1 MVRKVRVGGAWVIV
15 GVAVREGSC
24 EDVEGVDVDAEDPN
38 LRHCRFEPGKY
49 RNRLM
54 MLKRNKETGNIRLWP
69 FPPHAEQVITLFDLT
84 TGSAGSVE
92 VVAEVDGV
100 GRTGAG
106 VRGKCSWSITTIS
119 GPYFS
124 A

>member
-38 LRHCRFEPGKY
+38 LGHCRFEPGKY

-54 MLKRNKETGNIRLWP
+54 MLKRNKETG
-69 FPPHAEQVITLFDLT
+69 D
-84 TGSAGSVE
+84 
-92 VVAEVDGV
+92 
-100 GRTGAG
+100 
-106 VRGKCSWSITTIS
+106 
-119 GPYFS
+119 
-124 A
+124 